1 MTTKNRRVSSLDW
14 INLATLSVRIFLC
27 LTCCRCK
34 ECRFS
39 SAAKSTG
46 VHPSNRFAFLA
57 RIPFCRANTDTS
69 SLRSAEN
76 NLCRTD
82 SLPILFLLNAISRL
96 RKRSNIYSKPYYFF
110 SYKDHIFYM
119 EIRKFIL
126 KCKKK
131 NEIYFIFEKNICY
144 IFTWHFC

>member
-1 MTTKNRRVSSLDW
+1 MYSFKSDVQLASKCNAHSRFRWWVAGLNRQPQNRHRQQKVIRMTTKNRRVSSLDW
-14 INLATLSVRIFLC
+14 INSATLSVRIFLC
-27 LTCCRCK
+27 LACCRCK

-39 SAAKSTG
+39 NAAKSAG

-82 SLPILFLLNAISRL
+82 SLPTLFLLNAISRL
-96 RKRSNIYSKPYYFF
+96 RKRLNI
-110 SYKDHIFYM
+110 
-119 EIRKFIL
+119 
-126 KCKKK
+126 
-131 NEIYFIFEKNICY
+131 
-144 IFTWHFC
+144 